1 MTFEINLVSWVRWLF
16 LTRIHLNQFIHF
28 VLFTHKVHV
37 LTADSSDSLL
47 VFLSKCSFC
56 AFTKPPAD
64 RDQQIYR
71 RQRCRQPDWSCF
83 FCLVRDVPD
92 VLPVCPGCM
101 RLSHTVNTLRLRV
114 TLKWRN
120 ESRKWGDGWSWTSR
134 ITASLATTFFL
145 TAHFDSGLSYLL
157 DFTYNALQFNV
168 PHLSI
173 IAKHIQLIFVKKQP
187 IIWMV
192 AMPKVCL
199 AVGWETIVNP
209 LSNLFS
215 GHEMSP

>member
-47 VFLSKCSFC
+47 VVLSKCSFC

-83 FCLVRDVPD
+83 FLFGSW
-92 VLPVCPGCM
+92 CPWCSASLS
-101 RLSHTVNTLRLRV
+101 RLHAALSHREHTPAQSDPEMEKREQKMGRWMILDLQNHSISGNNFLSDGTFWFRLI
-114 TLKWRN
+114 L
-120 ESRKWGDGWSWTSR
+120 SSW
-134 ITASLATTFFL
+134 L
-145 TAHFDSGLSYLL
+145 H
-157 DFTYNALQFNV
+157 LQCF
-168 PHLSI
+168 
-173 IAKHIQLIFVKKQP
+173 
-187 IIWMV
+187 
-192 AMPKVCL
+192 
-199 AVGWETIVNP
+199 AV
-209 LSNLFS
+209 
-215 GHEMSP
+215 